1 MEHVRALVIKFAV
14 TGIVLY
20 SILGIFYTAT
30 VGDIFIITLL
40 VTGVAYLLGDLFI
53 LPRFGNL
60 TASIADFGL
69 AFAAVWILSAFFI
82 GTDVSVVNAALFSAL
97 FIAAAE
103 VIFHMY
109 MQNRVLDDEPDYE
122 EANRQ
127 TTARLQTEFADES
140 EGQDIIELQ
149 DGKTEEKKDE

>member
-1 MEHVRALVIKFAV
+1 MEHLRAFIIKFAV

-30 VGDIFIITLL
+30 IGDIFLITLL
-40 VTGVAYLLGDLFI
+40 VTGIAYLIGDLFI

-69 AFAAVWILSAFFI
+69 AFASVWLLSAFFI
-82 GTDVSVVNAALFSAL
+82 GTDFPIVSASLFSAL
-97 FIAAAE
+97 FISAAE

-109 MQNRVLDDEPDYE
+109 MENRVLGDEEDAEQEP
-122 EANRQ
+122 RQ
-127 TTARLQTEFADES
+127 APARLQTEFAE
-140 EGQDIIELQ
+140 ENEEQDFIRLHE
-149 DGKTEEKKDE
+149 DDKNKPE